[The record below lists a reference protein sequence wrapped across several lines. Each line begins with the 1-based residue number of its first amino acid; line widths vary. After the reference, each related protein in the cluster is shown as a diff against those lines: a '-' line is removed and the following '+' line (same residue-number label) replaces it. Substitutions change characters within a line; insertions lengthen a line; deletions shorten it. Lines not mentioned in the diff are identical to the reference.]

1 MKFIVLLIIITILD
15 IGALVTARYYIE
27 KRKRH
32 FMILS
37 MSIFALSAYVFVQL
51 MAFEVTAVINVL
63 YAAIS
68 SVFVTLFYYIVFKE
82 RITKGQWMGISL
94 ALLGVLLLEI

>member
-1 MKFIVLLIIITILD
+1 MKFIILLIIITILD

-32 FMILS
+32 FMISSL
-37 MSIFALSAYVFVQL
+37 SIFALSAFVFVQL

-82 RITKGQWMGISL
+82 RITRGQWMGIGL